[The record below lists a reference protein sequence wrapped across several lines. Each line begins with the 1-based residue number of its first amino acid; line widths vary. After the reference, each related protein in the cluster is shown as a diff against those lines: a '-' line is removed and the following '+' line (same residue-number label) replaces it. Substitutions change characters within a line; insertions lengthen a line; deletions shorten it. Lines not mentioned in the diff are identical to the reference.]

1 MMEKL
6 MNESV
11 PKWKKPQKLMRNTPT
26 GPQEALHAT
35 FIDGTQPRPVV
46 IVGRSRIGPT
56 IAPTVG
62 DDPIISLGEP
72 VEDEEPE
79 LEPIVIT
86 EPVVLTEAERER
98 LRQEKKKARRL
109 ARKEKEKAGK

>member
-1 MMEKL
+1 MEKL
-6 MNESV
+6 TSESV
-11 PKWKKPQKLMRNTPT
+11 PTWKKPQKLMRNTPT

-46 IVGRSRIGPT
+46 KVRVEKKITLLPTTAEVG
-56 IAPTVG
+56 
-62 DDPIISLGEP
+62 P
-72 VEDEEPE
+72 VEETQVEEEPE
-79 LEPIVIT
+79 LKPIVIT